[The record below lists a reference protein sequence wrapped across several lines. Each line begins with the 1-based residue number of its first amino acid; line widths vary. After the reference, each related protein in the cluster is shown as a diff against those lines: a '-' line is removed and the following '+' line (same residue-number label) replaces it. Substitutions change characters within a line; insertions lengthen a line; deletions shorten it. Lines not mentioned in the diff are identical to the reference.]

1 MLVEGW
7 WIRKFCRRFDGLFKK
22 CNIMLFEVKLIRVF
36 RIIWELI
43 VVFLVKCSNDF
54 EIRIEEEIFVG
65 RVYSEIIR
73 VWDVAVDRD
82 IFMAKVESIVK
93 FYDRGLNCIVKK
105 ELFSFRK
112 GNDKVKNV
120 SGECFLNFFVEVLE
134 KVEDV
139 S

>member
-36 RIIWELI
+36 RIIWELM

-65 RVYSEIIR
+65 
-73 VWDVAVDRD
+73 
-82 IFMAKVESIVK
+82 
-93 FYDRGLNCIVKK
+93 
-105 ELFSFRK
+105 
-112 GNDKVKNV
+112 
-120 SGECFLNFFVEVLE
+120 
-134 KVEDV
+134 
-139 S
+139 